1 MVLSMWCPIC
11 ACEQSHLIW
20 LPNQTPGKDLDKGED
35 ITDESLQ
42 SLISSLCF
50 LWWNLQGPFCSCW
63 GLLPQLQMLPK
74 LPKLM
79 FFFSRTSF
87 GQPFQYLFNKRS
99 SLKLPLLQE
108 QFWENR
114 WLCTLLKIPANGMCR
129 YHTMMLK
136 WGLQIVERQNQQP
149 PGLQGKPC
157 LWEE

>member
-1 MVLSMWCPIC
+1 MRVCKVSFLLYVLSGEIFRGLSAHVEVFSPSYKCYLSF
-11 ACEQSHLIW
+11 QS
-20 LPNQTPGKDLDKGED
+20 
-35 ITDESLQ
+35 
-42 SLISSLCF
+42 
-50 LWWNLQGPFCSCW
+50 SC
-63 GLLPQLQMLPK
+63 
-74 LPKLM
+74 
-79 FFFSRTSF
+79 FFSRTSF

-157 LWEE
+157 LWEDSKDILVLFCYFFFFFCIFFYSFQSYL